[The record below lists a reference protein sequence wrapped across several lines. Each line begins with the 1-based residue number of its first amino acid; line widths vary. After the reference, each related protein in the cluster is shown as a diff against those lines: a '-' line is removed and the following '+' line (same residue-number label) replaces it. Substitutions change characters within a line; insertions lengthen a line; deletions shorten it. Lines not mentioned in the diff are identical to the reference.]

1 MSYSFSL
8 KSNEKEMKNYF
19 KNISGIQIKDTI
31 FIKVKNNGK
40 SGWVQHQGSFKCV
53 EEKSNLFFDEISIP
67 EEVYPESEL
76 DLVLTFPRIEKNKIK
91 GNCFTTIKLV
101 YKNED
106 YNEITIN
113 FKKDFDLFGNKFVE
127 EEHVEE
133 ENNNFD
139 NEKKDEN
146 NNENNNEKDVNNF
159 FNNQKEEENDESI
172 IIKKFRIVFQFSK
185 NDFSDEYISNLL
197 KQCNNDFQKAMML
210 HIEIEDQ
217 KKEDAKNKVNNENEL
232 KEMVVKFRKDFFL
245 SPEDYPDEVIKNA
258 LIKKK
263 GNFENAFEELMSFIQ

>member
-1 MSYSFSL
+1 
-8 KSNEKEMKNYF
+8 MKNYF
-19 KNISGIQIKDTI
+19 KNNSGFQIKDTI
-31 FIKVKNNGK
+31 LVKIINNGTK
-40 SGWVQHQGSFKCV
+40 EWEQYKGSFKCV

-76 DLVLTFPRIEKNKIK
+76 DLVSTFPRIEKNKIK

-139 NEKKDEN
+139 NEKKD
-146 NNENNNEKDVNNF
+146 ENNNEKDVNNF

-217 KKEDAKNKVNNENEL
+217 KKEDAKSKVNNENEL
-232 KEMVVKFRKDFFL
+232 KEMVKKFRKDFFL
-245 SPEDYPDEVIKNA
+245 APEDYSDEVIKNA